1 MELYMIKFDPAK
13 VTFEYVYIRK
23 IFKNFVEVICDNDG
37 NKYESETVSFKRLKD
52 GSVQIPIHYK
62 VYSLYLKRNSLLH
75 FDEKVGKKA
84 CILFYDGKVLTIDV
98 YRKSYFEKNIET
110 QDKWTS
116 ANEGVVSIITDMLKV
131 NDTAYIDGESIF
143 FLDKLKPIIRLKT
156 NIFWYQPVRYI
167 ELSKMGIK
175 KANSELLSKIEDK
188 EEKEKEK
195 NSYIILKDGYTLA
208 FKPNIIGTEISEEI
222 IVYSPV
228 FGNEI
233 TKSKPKSRRVE
244 DFNKP
249 FTPTSFFSQI
259 NKIEDTANPNIM
271 NLDFVLKA
279 AKVIGSHYSFED
291 TDFLDIPKIILE
303 TGILNL
309 KYDISRES
317 RAKYPVAIKPFEG
330 LAYIYRY
337 LYMENDLNVYRDLVS
352 LFNFTI
358 KYGFVSKKDTTE
370 LFVEGK
376 SQEDIK
382 TFNLKQF
389 MKEKSVKNLT
399 LVS

>member
-1 MELYMIKFDPAK
+1 MIKFDPAK

-23 IFKNFVEVICDNDG
+23 IFKNFVEVICDNNG
-37 NKYESETVSFKRLKD
+37 NKYESENVSFKRLKD

-62 VYSLYLKRNSLLH
+62 VYALYLKRNSLLH

-110 QDKWTS
+110 QEKWTS

-175 KANSELLSKIEDK
+175 KVNSELLSKIEDK
-188 EEKEKEK
+188 EEKEK

-208 FKPNIIGTEISEEI
+208 FKPNIIGTNISEEI

-233 TKSKPKSRRVE
+233 TKSKQKSKRAE
-244 DFNKP
+244 DLNKP
-249 FTPTSFFSQI
+249 SSQSSFFSQI
-259 NKIEDTANPNIM
+259 NKIEDTTNPNIM

-279 AKVIGSHYSFED
+279 AKVIGNHYSFED

-317 RAKYPVAIKPFEG
+317 RSKYPVAIKPFEG

-337 LYMENDLNVYRDLVS
+337 LYMEKDLNVYRDLVS

-358 KYGFVSKKDTTE
+358 KYGFVSKKETTE
-370 LFVEGK
+370 LFIDGK

-389 MKEKSVKNLT
+389 MKEKSFKNLT

>member
-1 MELYMIKFDPAK
+1 MIKFNPAK

-23 IFKNFVEVICDNDG
+23 IFKNFVEVICDNNG
-37 NKYESETVSFKRLKD
+37 NKYESENVSFKRLKD

-62 VYSLYLKRNSLLH
+62 VYALYLKRNSLLH

-110 QDKWTS
+110 QEKWTS

-175 KANSELLSKIEDK
+175 KVNSELLSKIEDK
-188 EEKEKEK
+188 EEKEK

-208 FKPNIIGTEISEEI
+208 FKPNIIGTNISEEI

-233 TKSKPKSRRVE
+233 TKSKQKSKRAE
-244 DFNKP
+244 DLNKP
-249 FTPTSFFSQI
+249 SSQSSFFSQI
-259 NKIEDTANPNIM
+259 NKIEDTTNPNIM

-279 AKVIGSHYSFED
+279 AKVIGNHYSFED

-337 LYMENDLNVYRDLVS
+337 LYMEKDLNVYRDLVS

-358 KYGFVSKKDTTE
+358 KYGFVSKKETTE
-370 LFVEGK
+370 LFIDGK

-399 LVS
+399 LVSKLI

>member
-1 MELYMIKFDPAK
+1 MIKFDPAK

-23 IFKNFVEVICDNDG
+23 IFKNFVEVICDNNG
-37 NKYESETVSFKRLKD
+37 NKYESENVSFKRLKD

-62 VYSLYLKRNSLLH
+62 VYALYLKRNSLLH

-110 QDKWTS
+110 QEKWTS

-175 KANSELLSKIEDK
+175 KVNSELLSKIEDK
-188 EEKEKEK
+188 EEKEK

-208 FKPNIIGTEISEEI
+208 FKPNIIGTNISEEI

-233 TKSKPKSRRVE
+233 TKSKQKSKRAE
-244 DFNKP
+244 DLNKP
-249 FTPTSFFSQI
+249 SSQSSFFSQI
-259 NKIEDTANPNIM
+259 NKIEDTTNPNIM

-279 AKVIGSHYSFED
+279 AKVIGNHYSFED

-317 RAKYPVAIKPFEG
+317 RSKYPVAIKPFEG

-337 LYMENDLNVYRDLVS
+337 LYMEKDLNVYRDLVS

-358 KYGFVSKKDTTE
+358 KYGFVSKKETTE
-370 LFVEGK
+370 LFIDGK

-389 MKEKSVKNLT
+389 MKEKSVKSLT

>member
-1 MELYMIKFDPAK
+1 MIKFDPAK

-23 IFKNFVEVICDNDG
+23 IFKNFVEVICDNNG
-37 NKYESETVSFKRLKD
+37 NKYESENVSFKRLKD

-62 VYSLYLKRNSLLH
+62 VYALYLKRNSLLH

-110 QDKWTS
+110 QEKWTS

-175 KANSELLSKIEDK
+175 KVNSELLSKIEDK
-188 EEKEKEK
+188 EEKEK

-208 FKPNIIGTEISEEI
+208 FKPNIIGTNISEEI

-233 TKSKPKSRRVE
+233 TKSKQKSKRAE
-244 DFNKP
+244 DLNKP
-249 FTPTSFFSQI
+249 FSQNSFFSQI
-259 NKIEDTANPNIM
+259 NKIEDTTNPNIM

-279 AKVIGSHYSFED
+279 AKVIGNHYSFED

-317 RAKYPVAIKPFEG
+317 RSKYPVAIKPFEG

-337 LYMENDLNVYRDLVS
+337 LYMEKDLNVYRDLVS

-358 KYGFVSKKDTTE
+358 KYGFVSKKETTE
-370 LFVEGK
+370 LFIDGK

-389 MKEKSVKNLT
+389 MKEKSFKNLT

>member
-1 MELYMIKFDPAK
+1 MIKFDPAK

>member
-1 MELYMIKFDPAK
+1 MIKFDPAK

-37 NKYESETVSFKRLKD
+37 NKYESENVSFKRLKD

-62 VYSLYLKRNSLLH
+62 VYALYLKRNSLLH

-110 QDKWTS
+110 QEKWTS

-175 KANSELLSKIEDK
+175 KSNSELLSKIEDK
-188 EEKEKEK
+188 DKNEK

-208 FKPNIIGTEISEEI
+208 FKPNIIGTDISEEI

-233 TKSKPKSRRVE
+233 TKNKPKSRRTS
-244 DFNKP
+244 DKRNNNSNQS
-249 FTPTSFFSQI
+249 SFFTQI

-279 AKVIGSHYSFED
+279 AKVIGNHYSFED

-317 RAKYPVAIKPFEG
+317 RSKYPVSIKPFEG

-337 LYMENDLNVYRDLVS
+337 LYMENDLNIYRDLVA

-382 TFNLKQF
+382 TFNFKHF
-389 MKEKSVKNLT
+389 MKDKLAKNLT

>member
-1 MELYMIKFDPAK
+1 MIKFDPAK

-23 IFKNFVEVICDNDG
+23 IFKNFVEVICDNNG
-37 NKYESETVSFKRLKD
+37 NKYESENVSFKRLKD

-62 VYSLYLKRNSLLH
+62 VYALYLKRNSLLH

-110 QDKWTS
+110 QEKWTS

-175 KANSELLSKIEDK
+175 KVNSELLSKIEDK
-188 EEKEKEK
+188 EEKEK

-208 FKPNIIGTEISEEI
+208 FKPNIIGTNISEEI

-233 TKSKPKSRRVE
+233 IKSKQKSKRAE
-244 DFNKP
+244 DLNKP
-249 FTPTSFFSQI
+249 SSQSSFFSQI
-259 NKIEDTANPNIM
+259 NKIEDTTNPNIM

-279 AKVIGSHYSFED
+279 AKVIGNHYSFED

-317 RAKYPVAIKPFEG
+317 RLKYPVAIKPFEG

-337 LYMENDLNVYRDLVS
+337 LYMEKDLNVYRDLVS

-358 KYGFVSKKDTTE
+358 KYGFVSKKETTE
-370 LFVEGK
+370 LFIDGK

>member
-1 MELYMIKFDPAK
+1 MIKFDPAK

-23 IFKNFVEVICDNDG
+23 IFKNFVEVICDNNG
-37 NKYESETVSFKRLKD
+37 NKYESENVSFKRLKD

-62 VYSLYLKRNSLLH
+62 VYALYLKRNSLLH

-110 QDKWTS
+110 QEKWTS

-175 KANSELLSKIEDK
+175 KVNSELLSKIEDK
-188 EEKEKEK
+188 EEKEK

-208 FKPNIIGTEISEEI
+208 FKPNIIGTNISEEI

-233 TKSKPKSRRVE
+233 TKSKQKSKRAE
-244 DFNKP
+244 DLNKP
-249 FTPTSFFSQI
+249 SSQSSFFSQI
-259 NKIEDTANPNIM
+259 NKIEDTTNPNIM

-279 AKVIGSHYSFED
+279 AKVIGNHYSFED

-317 RAKYPVAIKPFEG
+317 RSKYPVAIKPFEG

-337 LYMENDLNVYRDLVS
+337 LYMEKDLNVYRDLVS

-358 KYGFVSKKDTTE
+358 KYGFVSKKETTE
-370 LFVEGK
+370 LFIDGK

-399 LVS
+399 LVF

>member
-1 MELYMIKFDPAK
+1 MIKFDPAK

-23 IFKNFVEVICDNDG
+23 IFKNFVEVICDNNG
-37 NKYESETVSFKRLKD
+37 NKYESENVSFKRLKD

-62 VYSLYLKRNSLLH
+62 VYALYLKRNSLLH

-110 QDKWTS
+110 QEKWTS

-175 KANSELLSKIEDK
+175 KVNSELLSKIEDK
-188 EEKEKEK
+188 EEKEK

-208 FKPNIIGTEISEEI
+208 FKPNIIGTNISEEI

-233 TKSKPKSRRVE
+233 TKSKQKSKRAE
-244 DFNKP
+244 DLNKP
-249 FTPTSFFSQI
+249 SSQSSFFLQI
-259 NKIEDTANPNIM
+259 NKIEDTTNPNIM

-279 AKVIGSHYSFED
+279 AKVIGNHYSFED

-317 RAKYPVAIKPFEG
+317 RSKYPVAIKPFEG

-337 LYMENDLNVYRDLVS
+337 LYMEKDLNVYRDLVS

-358 KYGFVSKKDTTE
+358 KYGFVSKKETTE
-370 LFVEGK
+370 LFIDGK

>member
-1 MELYMIKFDPAK
+1 MIKFDPAK

-23 IFKNFVEVICDNDG
+23 IFKNFVEVICDNNG
-37 NKYESETVSFKRLKD
+37 NKYESENVSFKRLKD

-62 VYSLYLKRNSLLH
+62 VYALYLKRNSLLH

-110 QDKWTS
+110 QEKWTS

-175 KANSELLSKIEDK
+175 KVNSELLSKIEDK
-188 EEKEKEK
+188 EEKEK

-208 FKPNIIGTEISEEI
+208 FKPNIIGTNISEEI

-233 TKSKPKSRRVE
+233 TKSKQKSKRAE
-244 DFNKP
+244 DLNKP
-249 FTPTSFFSQI
+249 SSQSSFFSQI
-259 NKIEDTANPNIM
+259 NKIEDTTNPNIM

-279 AKVIGSHYSFED
+279 AKVIGNHYSFED

-317 RAKYPVAIKPFEG
+317 RSKYPVAIKPFEG

-337 LYMENDLNVYRDLVS
+337 LYMEKDLNVYRDLVS

-358 KYGFVSKKDTTE
+358 KYGFVSKKETTE
-370 LFVEGK
+370 LFIDGK

>member
-1 MELYMIKFDPAK
+1 MIKFDPAK

-23 IFKNFVEVICDNDG
+23 IFKNFVEVICDNNG
-37 NKYESETVSFKRLKD
+37 NKYESENVSFKRLKD

-62 VYSLYLKRNSLLH
+62 VYALYLKRNSLLH

-110 QDKWTS
+110 QEKWTS

-175 KANSELLSKIEDK
+175 KVNSELLSKIEDK
-188 EEKEKEK
+188 EEKEK

-208 FKPNIIGTEISEEI
+208 FKPNIIGTNISEEI

-233 TKSKPKSRRVE
+233 TKSKQKSKRAE
-244 DFNKP
+244 DLNKP
-249 FTPTSFFSQI
+249 FSQNSFFSQI
-259 NKIEDTANPNIM
+259 NKIEDTTNPNIM

-279 AKVIGSHYSFED
+279 AKVIGNHYSFED

-317 RAKYPVAIKPFEG
+317 RSKYPVAIKPFEG

-337 LYMENDLNVYRDLVS
+337 LYMEKDLNVYRDLVS

-358 KYGFVSKKDTTE
+358 KYGFVSKKETTE
-370 LFVEGK
+370 LFIDGK

>member
-1 MELYMIKFDPAK
+1 MIKFDPAK

-23 IFKNFVEVICDNDG
+23 IFKNFVEVICDNNG
-37 NKYESETVSFKRLKD
+37 NKYESENVSFKRLKD

-62 VYSLYLKRNSLLH
+62 VYALYLKRNSLLH

-110 QDKWTS
+110 QEKWTS

-175 KANSELLSKIEDK
+175 KVNSELLSKIEDK
-188 EEKEKEK
+188 EEKEK

-208 FKPNIIGTEISEEI
+208 FKPNIIGTNISEEI

-233 TKSKPKSRRVE
+233 TKSKQKSKRAE
-244 DFNKP
+244 DLNKP
-249 FTPTSFFSQI
+249 SSQSSFFSQI
-259 NKIEDTANPNIM
+259 NKIEDTTNPNIM

-279 AKVIGSHYSFED
+279 AKVIGNHYSFED

-337 LYMENDLNVYRDLVS
+337 LYMEKDLNVYRDLVS

-358 KYGFVSKKDTTE
+358 KYGFVSKKETTE
-370 LFVEGK
+370 LFIDGK

>member
-1 MELYMIKFDPAK
+1 MIKFDPAK

-23 IFKNFVEVICDNDG
+23 IFKNFVEVICDNNG
-37 NKYESETVSFKRLKD
+37 NKYESENVSFKRLKD

-62 VYSLYLKRNSLLH
+62 VYALYLKRNSLLH

-110 QDKWTS
+110 QEKWTS

-175 KANSELLSKIEDK
+175 KVNSELLSKIEDK
-188 EEKEKEK
+188 EEKEK

-208 FKPNIIGTEISEEI
+208 FKPNIIGTNISEEI

-233 TKSKPKSRRVE
+233 TKSKQKSKRAE
-244 DFNKP
+244 DLNKP
-249 FTPTSFFSQI
+249 SSQSSFFSQI
-259 NKIEDTANPNIM
+259 NKIEDTTNPNIM

-279 AKVIGSHYSFED
+279 AKVIGNHYSFED

-317 RAKYPVAIKPFEG
+317 RSKYPVAIKPFEG

-337 LYMENDLNVYRDLVS
+337 LYMEKDLNVYRDLVA

-358 KYGFVSKKDTTE
+358 KYGFVSKKETTE
-370 LFVEGK
+370 LFIDGK

>member
-1 MELYMIKFDPAK
+1 MIKFDPAK

-23 IFKNFVEVICDNDG
+23 IFKNFVEVICDNNG
-37 NKYESETVSFKRLKD
+37 NKYESENVSFKRLKD

-62 VYSLYLKRNSLLH
+62 VYALYLKRNSLLH

-110 QDKWTS
+110 QEKWTS

-175 KANSELLSKIEDK
+175 KANSELLSKIDDK
-188 EEKEKEK
+188 DEKEK

-208 FKPNIIGTEISEEI
+208 FKPNIIGTDISEEI

-249 FTPTSFFSQI
+249 SAPSSFFSQI

-317 RAKYPVAIKPFEG
+317 RSKYPVAIKPFEG

-389 MKEKSVKNLT
+389 MKEKSVENLT
-399 LVS
+399 LIS

>member
-1 MELYMIKFDPAK
+1 MIKFDPAK

-23 IFKNFVEVICDNDG
+23 IFKNFVEVICDNNG
-37 NKYESETVSFKRLKD
+37 NKYESENVSFKRLKD

-62 VYSLYLKRNSLLH
+62 VYALYLKRNSLLH

-110 QDKWTS
+110 QEKWTS

-175 KANSELLSKIEDK
+175 KVNSELLSKIEDK
-188 EEKEKEK
+188 EEKEK

-208 FKPNIIGTEISEEI
+208 FKPNIIGTNISEEI

-233 TKSKPKSRRVE
+233 TKSKQKSKRAE
-244 DFNKP
+244 DLNKP
-249 FTPTSFFSQI
+249 SSQNSFFSQI
-259 NKIEDTANPNIM
+259 NKIEDTTNPNIM

-279 AKVIGSHYSFED
+279 AKVIGNHYSFED

-317 RAKYPVAIKPFEG
+317 RSKYPVAIKPFEG

-337 LYMENDLNVYRDLVS
+337 LYMEKDLNVYRDLVS

-358 KYGFVSKKDTTE
+358 KYGFVSKKETTE
-370 LFVEGK
+370 LFIDGK

-389 MKEKSVKNLT
+389 MKEKSVKSLT